1 MSEDAEARARA
12 LALLEATH
20 TFPCRYAVTV
30 IAFNRDEVAQ
40 AVRDAAW
47 PSDSGRNGAGRN
59 GDEEGDGELLRSQ
72 GEGGEGMPQLHET
85 KASSGGRYV
94 SHRLSVFVSS
104 AAEVLALYARFRS
117 VDGVITVM

>member
-20 TFPCRYAVTV
+20 SFPCQYAVTV
-30 IAFNRDEVAQ
+30 IAFNRDEVAR

-47 PSDSGRNGAGRN
+47 PAGGGGNGAGEVEQEV
-59 GDEEGDGELLRSQ
+59 GDVRGLQR
-72 GEGGEGMPQLHET
+72 EGGEGAPPLHET

-94 SHRLSVFVSS
+94 SHRLSVFVGS

>member
-1 MSEDAEARARA
+1 MGGADGTMRDDREARARA

-20 TFPCRYAVTV
+20 SFPCQYAVTV
-30 IAFNRDEVAQ
+30 IAFNRDDIAR

-47 PSDSGRNGAGRN
+47 PNGDADTGGEDGAGVT
-59 GDEEGDGELLRSQ
+59 SQ
-72 GEGGEGMPQLHET
+72 QAGGRGSPPVHET

-94 SHRLSVFVSS
+94 SHRLVVFVRS
-104 AAEVLALYARFRS
+104 AADVLALYARFRS